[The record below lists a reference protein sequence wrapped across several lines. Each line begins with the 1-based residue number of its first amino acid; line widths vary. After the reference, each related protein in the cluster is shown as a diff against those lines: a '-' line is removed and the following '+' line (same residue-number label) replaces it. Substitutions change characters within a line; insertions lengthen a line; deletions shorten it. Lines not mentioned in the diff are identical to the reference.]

1 MKSENIF
8 WLSQIGKLAEYS
20 SLNIWPIINIKDLNG
35 KIAFKIQNNVKNSDL
50 GQKKWD
56 KGLILL

>member
-35 KIAFKIQNNVKNSDL
+35 KIAFQIQNNVKRSDL
-50 GQKKWD
+50 GPKKV
-56 KGLILL
+56 G